1 MTEIKTFFKTKTK
14 KKKSKWSQ
22 KELFMEVRNEREHNC
37 VECGKYLKEPKAHN
51 FDHILSKW
59 SRPDLKFEKSNIQ
72 LVCFSCHFYKT
83 NKLKYKWPELD

>member
-1 MTEIKTFFKTKTK
+1 MNKHISFFKEWK
-14 KKKSKWSQ
+14 KKKKAKWSQ